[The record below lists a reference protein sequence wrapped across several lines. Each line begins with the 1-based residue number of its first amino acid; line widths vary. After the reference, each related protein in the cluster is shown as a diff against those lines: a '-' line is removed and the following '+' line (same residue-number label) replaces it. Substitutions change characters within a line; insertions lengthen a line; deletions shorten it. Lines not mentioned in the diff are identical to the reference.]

1 MQHLNTARTAG
12 MSKRCSFSQAGDD
25 RPWLRHIRHR
35 RSPRSTRSAST
46 LHAGSLLALARARK
60 ASWPAL
66 KFSFLPPHALRADAC
81 KRQAAWMGIADAW
94 AAAPATAA
102 RCCARRASGGMRTE
116 GADARGTALG
126 GRPPMKSPEQAR
138 GRIRHTTHTQ
148 EASTTQQAPSTSRAT
163 ANGNPAVQMHLQRAA
178 EGEGQGPRL
187 LHVVALVHGRQV
199 GGRLLLRLAACDTG
213 TGMHTSRGGE
223 RRHVTRG
230 RSRKWFGRD
239 RPRLSRPEIRRALQ
253 SKAHAP
259 NRELRFTPTLWHI
272 KCVACATC
280 APVPAPRA
288 HPALRAGFPRPATHS
303 ALSGPTHRTGT

>member
-102 RCCARRASGGMRTE
+102 LCCARRASGGRRTE
-116 GADARGTALG
+116 GADAFARGTALG

-138 GRIRHTTHTQ
+138 GRIRHTTHTGGLHHATSPKHFLRHSKRQ
-148 EASTTQQAPSTSRAT
+148 YSCTNAPAARGRRRRTGSTASSRRRT
-163 ANGNPAVQMHLQRAA
+163 GSWP
-178 EGEGQGPRL
+178 P
-187 LHVVALVHGRQV
+187 
-199 GGRLLLRLAACDTG
+199 GGRSPPPPTGRLR
-213 TGMHTSRGGE
+213 H
-223 RRHVTRG
+223 RHR
-230 RSRKWFGRD
+230 
-239 RPRLSRPEIRRALQ
+239 
-253 SKAHAP
+253 HA
-259 NRELRFTPTLWHI
+259 R
-272 KCVACATC
+272 
-280 APVPAPRA
+280 
-288 HPALRAGFPRPATHS
+288 
-303 ALSGPTHRTGT
+303 